1 MKNEPYEGYDEKIKV
16 LEHFG
21 YDAHMYERF
30 GGIQILDRKIFD
42 EETPLKSFH
51 YYEGMRGYKR
61 YRAILNYDPD
71 FPRVYF
77 RIERMK

>member
-1 MKNEPYEGYDEKIKV
+1 MKDEPYVGYNEKIEV

-21 YDAHMYERF
+21 YDAIMYEQF
-30 GGIQILDRKIFD
+30 GGIQILDREIID

-51 YYEGMRGYKR
+51 YYEGMRGYRR
-61 YRAILNYDPD
+61 YKAILNYDPD

-77 RIERMK
+77 RIERIK